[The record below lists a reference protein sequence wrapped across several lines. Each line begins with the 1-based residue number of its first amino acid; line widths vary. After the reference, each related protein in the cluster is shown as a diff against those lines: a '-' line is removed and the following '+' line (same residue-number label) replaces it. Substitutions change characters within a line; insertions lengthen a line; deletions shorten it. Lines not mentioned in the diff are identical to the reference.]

1 MSRWWLPVNVVLGGM
16 ILLFVVVSALA
27 TDRMVDAGEAA
38 DVANLLG
45 MAARFVLTAL
55 LIFNIVMALIWAVA
69 RMNRDG

>member
-1 MSRWWLPVNVVLGGM
+1 MSQWWMSVNVVLGGL
-16 ILLFVVVSALA
+16 ILLFVVVSALVR
-27 TDRMVDAGEAA
+27 DRMVDTGEAA

-45 MAARFVLTAL
+45 MGARFVLTAL

>member
-1 MSRWWLPVNVVLGGM
+1 M
-16 ILLFVVVSALA
+16 ILLFVTLSALA
-27 TDRMVDAGEAA
+27 RGRMVDAGEAA

-69 RMNRDG
+69 RRKRDG

>member
-1 MSRWWLPVNVVLGGM
+1 MFQWWVPVNVVLGGM

-38 DVANLLG
+38 DVANLFG

-69 RMNRDG
+69 RMNRNG

>member
-1 MSRWWLPVNVVLGGM
+1 MSRWWMPVNVVLGGM

-27 TDRMVDAGEAA
+27 TGRMVDAGEAA

-45 MAARFVLTAL
+45 MAARFVLMVL
-55 LIFNIVMALIWAVA
+55 VVFNIVMALIWAVA